1 MSQPSTV
8 ESYLRLPRRRYFS
21 ALEWHAVAIG
31 SIAAAVL
38 IIGYGFNFVPLQ
50 TLVPGFPTMK
60 ARTAAALMALSVS
73 FLMSLRE
80 SKRSHWG
87 SSIIAVL
94 ALAFLILTAFSRGGE
109 IDSQPWT
116 LIPSVAT
123 ISCLSLAALALIIIN
138 LRPSWSLLAGIF
150 ALIAATP
157 AMFRIL
163 GLVLFGRVPDED
175 SPLDTMA
182 LHTATLIAWL
192 TLVCIMLHPRLGF
205 GRVILQP
212 SLRGRLLRRALP
224 IAVALPIIAAA
235 VSLALT
241 MLQGWP
247 SEALFALNASINVT
261 LVALLI
267 WWLSSLVEGW
277 QKEANAQASRL
288 SRANEALEQY
298 ASSAAHDL
306 KAPAR
311 HVMLYGEL
319 LEEALAKSDIET
331 ARRHARAIRESALE
345 MPKIIDGMLDYSRS
359 AYTRISLTET
369 ALSELVQAA
378 AVQSAADLEAS
389 GARINLLHEM
399 RLRCDSTLITT
410 VLQNLISN
418 AIKNRRRDRPLVI
431 RIDAV
436 RDDKGV
442 RVTVEDNGIGF
453 DPEFTAVA
461 FNPLAR
467 GVHTAGEGTGIGLAT
482 CRTIVQS
489 HGGEIRIDPTFRGG
503 ARIEFTIPDKRPT
516 A

>member
-1 MSQPSTV
+1 MSQSTV
-8 ESYLRLPRRRYFS
+8 ENYLRLPRRRYFS
-21 ALEWHAVAIG
+21 ALEWHALAIG

-38 IIGYGFNFVPLQ
+38 IIGYGFNFEPLQ

-80 SKRSHWG
+80 SRRSHWG
-87 SSIIAVL
+87 SAAIAILTLLFLIQTSFARDGAGPEPWAIIPSPATIFCL
-94 ALAFLILTAFSRGGE
+94 ALAAV
-109 IDSQPWT
+109 T
-116 LIPSVAT
+116 LIV
-123 ISCLSLAALALIIIN
+123 IN
-138 LRPSWSLLAGIF
+138 IRPRWSLLAGIL
-150 ALIAATP
+150 ALVAATP

-163 GLVLFGRVPDED
+163 GLALFGGAPDAN
-175 SPLDTMA
+175 SPLNTMA
-182 LHTATLIAWL
+182 LHTAVLIVWL
-192 TLVCIMLHPRLGF
+192 TLVCVMLHPRLGF
-205 GRVILQP
+205 GRVILQA
-212 SLRGRLLRRALP
+212 SLRGRLLRRAMP
-224 IAVALPIIAAA
+224 VAVALPVVAAA
-235 VSLALT
+235 GSLALT
-241 MLQGWP
+241 MMQGWS
-247 SEALFALNASINVT
+247 SEALFALNASIDVT

-267 WWLSSLVEGW
+267 WWLSAIVEGW
-277 QKEANAQASRL
+277 QKEANAQAARL

-319 LEEALAKSDIET
+319 LEEALAKGDTET
-331 ARRHARAIRESALE
+331 ARRHARSIRESALE

-359 AYTRISLTET
+359 AYTRISLTENS
-369 ALSELVQAA
+369 LSELVQAA
-378 AVQSAADLEAS
+378 AAQSAPDLEAA
-389 GARINLLHEM
+389 GARINVLHEM

-418 AIKNRRRDRPLVI
+418 AIKNRRRDRSLVI

-436 RDDKGV
+436 RDEKGV
-442 RVTVEDNGIGF
+442 RVTVEDNGMGF

-482 CRTIVQS
+482 CRTIIQS

-503 ARIEFTIPDKRPT
+503 ARIEFTIPDKRP
-516 A
+516 AA